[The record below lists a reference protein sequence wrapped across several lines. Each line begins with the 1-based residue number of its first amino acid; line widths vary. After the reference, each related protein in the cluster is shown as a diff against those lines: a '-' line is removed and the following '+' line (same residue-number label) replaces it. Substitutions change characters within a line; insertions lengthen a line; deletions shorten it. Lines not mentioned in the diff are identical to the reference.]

1 MCVSISLPAY
11 ADGPT
16 NHRLRG
22 RQRNA
27 GEKKI
32 HGAAGRYAL
41 ITWVTQNVVDPVT
54 QIERVASTYIYD
66 SGGRQYLDLSS
77 QLVNVNLGHG
87 ESIDWIKRRVLE
99 LGLEVR
105 VSDHFIMISSQLSI
119 TAEQITS
126 ATTVLDEI
134 LGEVEGR
141 LKAA

>member
-1 MCVSISLPAY
+1 MA
-11 ADGPT
+11 
-16 NHRLRG
+16 
-22 RQRNA
+22 QNA
-27 GEKKI
+27 
-32 HGAAGRYAL
+32 
-41 ITWVTQNVVDPVT
+41 VDPVT
-54 QIERVASTYIYD
+54 QIERVESTYIYD
-66 SGGRQYLDLSS
+66 SDGRQYLDFSS
-77 QLVNVNLGHG
+77 QLININLGHG